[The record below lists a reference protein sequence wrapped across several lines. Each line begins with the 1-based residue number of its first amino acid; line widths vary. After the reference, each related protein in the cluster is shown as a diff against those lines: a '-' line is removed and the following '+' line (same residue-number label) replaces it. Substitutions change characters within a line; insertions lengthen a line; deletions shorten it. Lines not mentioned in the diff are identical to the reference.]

1 MCVRFAKN
9 SSFIVNV
16 PTGSMAEETYN
27 SKKPAMSEEAQ
38 LVESME
44 QIQSQM
50 DEKTIPD
57 KHILEFISR
66 HHLGHLWEEFL
77 YEKKHPKIPLSA
89 SEVWAMISLSPEE
102 QEKILKEHE
111 EY

>member
-1 MCVRFAKN
+1 MCVQFAKTI
-9 SSFIVNV
+9 SFIVNV
-16 PTGSMAEETYN
+16 PIGSMGQNTSNSQKPVMSAE
-27 SKKPAMSEEAQ
+27 AR
-38 LVESME
+38 LVETIE
-44 QIQSQM
+44 QVHSDI

-57 KHILEFISR
+57 KHIIEFISR

-77 YEKKHPKIPLSA
+77 YEKEHPKIPLSA
-89 SEVWAMISLSPEE
+89 SEVLAMINLPPEE

>member
-1 MCVRFAKN
+1 MCN
-9 SSFIVNV
+9 LLQPSSFIVNV
-16 PTGSMAEETYN
+16 PIGSMSHDASNSEKPVMSAE
-27 SKKPAMSEEAQ
+27 AL
-38 LVESME
+38 LVETIE
-44 QIQSQM
+44 QVHSEI

-77 YEKKHPKIPLSA
+77 YEKEHPKIPLSA
-89 SEVWAMISLSPEE
+89 GEVLAMINMSPEE